1 MRRLEGGRK
10 GSEGESEGRRK
21 VTKRSVKGRGKRREE
36 VENWRESVRKGRR
49 GDEGNRERKESERK
63 R

>member
-1 MRRLEGGRK
+1 MGERDWRERVKEGGSK
-10 GSEGESEGRRK
+10 IEGEREEGE
-21 VTKRSVKGRGKRREE
+21 RGGKEE

-49 GDEGNRERKESERK
+49 GNGGNRERKESK